1 MARRHKPSPSL
12 KHREQPL
19 YLLANLSYSI
29 AELELSIRGSGPVAD
44 HDQQSTAEEV
54 EEQRSVMRRFSCL
67 SERRCVL
74 CVRACVVLCACVRVC
89 MYGVGGTHC

>member
-1 MARRHKPSPSL
+1 MVHRHKPSPPL

-44 HDQQSTAEEV
+44 HDQQSAPEEAEE
-54 EEQRSVMRRFSCL
+54 QHSVMRRFTCL
-67 SERRCVL
+67 SERRC
-74 CVRACVVLCACVRVC
+74 ACVWVCACVC
-89 MYGVGGTHC
+89 A